1 MLTFSYTLLISAGV
15 VAGLMAGLLGIGG
28 GIVLVPVLVVWL
40 EASAVDPTVSTHIAI
55 ATALTTMLATAPAS
69 ALSHHRRGA
78 IDWPRMQHWGLPMAI
93 GAITGALL
101 ARYISGSA
109 LRLLFSGL
117 AAFIGARML
126 LGSKS
131 ALRLPATA
139 DRSVI
144 PAVIGTLSAWL
155 GIGGGSFSVPTLT
168 GFGLPVRRAVGTS
181 ALLGL
186 FIAVPAVIGYVVV
199 GTGIALRPAQTI
211 GYVHWPAA
219 GLLAVTAALFAPVGA
234 ALAHRVSPTGLKRI
248 FGAFLIAAA
257 IRLLISVL

>member
-1 MLTFSYTLLISAGV
+1 MLTFSYTLLITAGV

-40 EASAVDPTVSTHIAI
+40 EASGVDPAVSTHIAI

-69 ALSHHRRGA
+69 ASSHHRRGA
-78 IDWPRMQHWGLPMAI
+78 IDWSRIQRWGLPIAI
-93 GAITGALL
+93 GAASGALL

-117 AAFIGARML
+117 AALIGTRML
-126 LGSKS
+126 LGSTS
-131 ALRLPATA
+131 SFRLPPSA
-139 DRSVI
+139 DRASI
-144 PAVIGTLSAWL
+144 PSGIGLLSAWL
-155 GIGGGSFSVPTLT
+155 GIGGGSFSVPLLT

-186 FIAVPAVIGYVVV
+186 FIAVPAVIGYVVGGSGV
-199 GTGIALRPAQTI
+199 ALRPPQTL
-211 GYVHWPAA
+211 GYLHWPAA
-219 GLLAVTAALFAPVGA
+219 LLLGVTAALFAPVGA
-234 ALAHRVSPTGLKRI
+234 ALAHRVSPAGLKRL